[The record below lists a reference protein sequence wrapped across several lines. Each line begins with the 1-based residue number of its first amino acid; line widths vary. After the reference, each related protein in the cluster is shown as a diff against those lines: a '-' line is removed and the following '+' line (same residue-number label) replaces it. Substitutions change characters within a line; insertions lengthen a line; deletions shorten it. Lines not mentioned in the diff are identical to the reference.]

1 MLVFR
6 ASGAGVVIVE
16 HFVAARRCENVLACR
31 AALFAGAMR
40 RALLCVQVFPWRNS
54 YVFCGFLTM
63 RAWCIPYTSTDKYLD
78 GTLFDGTFANAKR
91 QEARSEHGVGEHP
104 CGGA

>member
-1 MLVFR
+1 
-6 ASGAGVVIVE
+6 
-16 HFVAARRCENVLACR
+16 
-31 AALFAGAMR
+31 
-40 RALLCVQVFPWRNS
+40 
-54 YVFCGFLTM
+54 M
-63 RAWCIPYTSTDKYLD
+63 RAWCIPYTNTDKYLD

>member
-1 MLVFR
+1 MLVER
-6 ASGAGVVIVE
+6 
-16 HFVAARRCENVLACR
+16 FVAARRCENVLARR

-40 RALLCVQVFPWRNS
+40 RALLCAQVFPWRNS

-63 RAWCIPYTSTDKYLD
+63 RAWCIPYTSADKYLD